1 MKRQIPT
8 IKYSGL
14 QGSFWMSFCIVFNY
28 AAMYLLSK
36 GFSNSQIGLIVALA
50 GLISAGLQP
59 VIAGLAENGGK
70 ISIRALIMTISIFM
84 MICAGILLIPGLYF
98 LCHALFYG
106 ILITFLQ
113 VLTPLVNAIGMEW
126 INRGIPI
133 NFGLA
138 RGIGS
143 VSYAA
148 VSFLVGK
155 IVADHSTNII
165 PVFIILI
172 YFLVLIASCIFVFG
186 RDRDGSAITEPVQKE
201 YSDEQEGKMQASFLA
216 SYKKF
221 FVLLIGASLVFVSH
235 NMLNNFLFQIMQ
247 YHGGGSTEMGAASG
261 IAAFLELPTMIG
273 FTWLVSRI
281 SSGNLLKISS
291 VFFTLKA
298 LLMLL
303 AGNIGGIFVAQTAQ
317 MFGFALFTPASVY
330 YTNSLIR
337 PSDRVKGQ
345 AYMTAT
351 NTVGSVFGS
360 FLGGVLLDVA
370 GVPIMILA
378 AFAAG
383 VIGTVILFFTA
394 EKTS

>member
-59 VIAGLAENGGK
+59 VIAGFAENGGK
-70 ISIRALIMTISIFM
+70 ISLRALIMAISIFM
-84 MICAGILLIPGLYF
+84 IACAGILLIPGLYF

-172 YFLVLIASCIFVFG
+172 YFLVLIASCIFVLRQEPEG
-186 RDRDGSAITEPVQKE
+186 DVSAKPVQAE
-201 YSDEQEGKMQASFLA
+201 FPDEQNRVMQASFFA

-221 FVLLIGASLVFVSH
+221 FVLLVGASLVFVSH

-247 YHGGGSTEMGAASG
+247 YHGGGSAEMGAASG

-273 FTWLVSRI
+273 FSWLVSRI
-281 SSGNLLKISS
+281 SSGNLLKISG

-298 LLMLL
+298 LLMLV
-303 AGNIGGIFVAQTAQ
+303 AGNIGGIFIAQAAQ

-351 NTVGSVFGS
+351 NTIGSVFGS
-360 FLGGVLLDVA
+360 ALGGILLDAA
-370 GVPIMILA
+370 GVPMMIFV

-383 VIGTVILFFTA
+383 VAGTFILIFTT
-394 EKTS
+394 EKTA

>member
-59 VIAGLAENGGK
+59 VIAGFAENGGK
-70 ISIRALIMTISIFM
+70 ISLRALIMAISIFM
-84 MICAGILLIPGLYF
+84 IACAGILLIPGLYF

-172 YFLVLIASCIFVFG
+172 YFLVLIASCIFVLRKEPEG
-186 RDRDGSAITEPVQKE
+186 DVIAKPVQAE
-201 YSDEQEGKMQASFLA
+201 FPDEQNRVMQASFFA

-221 FVLLIGASLVFVSH
+221 FVLLVGASLVFVSH

-247 YHGGGSTEMGAASG
+247 YHGGGSAEMGAASG

-273 FTWLVSRI
+273 FSWLVSRI
-281 SSGNLLKISS
+281 SSGNLLKISG

-298 LLMLL
+298 LLMLV
-303 AGNIGGIFVAQTAQ
+303 AGNIGGIFIAQAAQ

-351 NTVGSVFGS
+351 NTIGSVFGS
-360 FLGGVLLDVA
+360 ALGGILLDAA
-370 GVPIMILA
+370 GVPMMIFV

-383 VIGTVILFFTA
+383 VAGTFILIFTT
-394 EKTS
+394 EKTA